1 MLRSIAERGP
11 APVSG
16 LGRGQGQGR
25 GLSKLRAAVC
35 ASLLLVAASC
45 QAMTELSYPLS
56 SDGVD
61 SRYDYDW
68 AVLRTAMDKTRA
80 SFGRYRQQQSD
91 IAMSPQRVLME
102 MHSPQGRI
110 NIFVRATAPEL
121 ETQFLPIRLPVDR
134 GLLGYRLLLIRSAD
148 QPRFARVRTLQDLR
162 ALRAGL
168 GQGWADVAI
177 FKAAGVPVVEGNHYD
192 GLFAMLEAGR
202 FDFYSRS
209 ADEAVREFAE
219 RSGLHPQLAV
229 ESGLLLHYPLPRYFF
244 VRRDAEGKQLARRI
258 AAGMEIMLKDGSLH
272 ALFQQHKAKLIG
284 NTALSRRRI
293 IRLPNPTLSP
303 LTPLG
308 RSEWWFNPLTGQ

>member
-1 MLRSIAERGP
+1 MLRNIAEPGRT
-11 APVSG
+11 ASQG
-16 LGRGQGQGR
+16 LR
-25 GLSKLRAAVC
+25 KLHAAMC
-35 ASLLLVAASC
+35 ATLLLMVASC
-45 QAMTELSYPLS
+45 HAMTELRYPLS

-80 SFGRYRQQQSD
+80 TYGRYHQQQSE

-102 MHSPQGRI
+102 MQSPHGRI

-148 QPRFARVRTLQDLR
+148 QPRFARVRTLRDLR

-229 ESGLLLHYPLPRYFF
+229 ESTLLLHYPLPRYFF
-244 VRRDAEGKQLARRI
+244 VRRDAEGEKLARRI
-258 AAGMEIMLKDGSLH
+258 RAGMEIMLKDGSLQ

-284 NTALSRRRI
+284 NTALFKRHI
-293 IRLPNPTLSP
+293 IKLPNPTLSP

-308 RSEWWFNPLTGQ
+308 RGEWWFNPLTGQ